1 MARYAERTTVSVE
14 RSRNEIESTLAR
26 YGAEQFMYG
35 WSDTGA
41 VVAFVV
47 TVDSGQKR
55 QVRFELPL
63 PSRDRREFTHH
74 SRGRRT
80 AEAAEGLWEQACRQR
95 WRALLLVIK
104 AKLEAIEVGV
114 ATFED
119 EFLAYTM
126 LPSGETVS
134 QWLGPQ
140 IEIAYDPDRGVMP
153 TNLRL
158 ALPAGKDLSE
168 GDSR

>member
-1 MARYAERTTVSVE
+1 MARYAEKTTVSVE
-14 RSRNEIESTLAR
+14 RSRNEIEQILAR

-35 WSDTGA
+35 WTQHGA
-41 VVAFVV
+41 VIAFVV
-47 TVDSGQKR
+47 SVASGKR

-63 PSRDRREFTHH
+63 PSRDERRFQFH

-80 AEAAEGLWEQACRQR
+80 PEAAEREWEQASRQR
-95 WRALLLVIK
+95 WRALALVIK
-104 AKLEAIEVGV
+104 AKLEAISSGI

-134 QWLGPQ
+134 SWLAPQ
-140 IEIAYDPDRGVMP
+140 MEAAYDPDRGVMP
-153 TNLRL
+153 SSLRL
-158 ALPAGKDLSE
+158 ALPEHAESLREDE
-168 GDSR
+168 